1 MKTREITE
9 AGIAALKSGKYDLL
23 RINYASPDM
32 VGHTGSLEATI
43 RACETCDECLGELLA
58 EVDKL
63 GGVYL
68 VCSDHGNADDM
79 VQRNKKTGQPLTDA
93 DGKNMALTSHTLA
106 PVMVA
111 VGGAGLKDTVKM
123 RTDLPKAGIASITA
137 TFINLCGYEAPSDYE
152 PTLIEA

>member
-1 MKTREITE
+1 LSRELLLTARSLAPYPHLLHRETYVEIPSDKCPFNEKPDMKTREITE

-79 VQRNKKTGQPLTDA
+79 VQVRFEG
-93 DGKNMALTSHTLA
+93 
-106 PVMVA
+106 
-111 VGGAGLKDTVKM
+111 
-123 RTDLPKAGIASITA
+123 
-137 TFINLCGYEAPSDYE
+137 
-152 PTLIEA
+152 